1 MNNHDKQPWWWHI
14 YIFNTIIFL
23 YITQINK
30 MNLFNM
36 GKHSTEHMKISH
48 VKPDN
53 IKKSICMYDI

>member
-1 MNNHDKQPWWWHI
+1 
-14 YIFNTIIFL
+14 
-23 YITQINK
+23 

-53 IKKSICMYDI
+53 IKKNYMYV

>member
-1 MNNHDKQPWWWHI
+1 MINNHDDDI
-14 YIFNTIIFL
+14 YTFLTQLYFL

-30 MNLFNM
+30 MNSFNM

-53 IKKSICMYDI
+53 IKKIICMYDI